1 MNNIEVERQES
12 LVRLSINRPA
22 VRNALNTETVQELIQ
37 AFRQWGQDPS
47 VHAIILTG
55 TGDKAFC
62 AGADLNEVRQLSGVA
77 AVRRYFGGIAE
88 LIETMAS
95 IPPLVIAAVFGYTL
109 AGGMGLAAG
118 ADLLVAG
125 ADTQFGLPEIKVGL
139 FPMVVMAPIVRLI
152 GKRRALEL
160 LMSGRMVDA
169 VTMEQWG
176 FCNRVVAPEEVQE
189 QALELARAVTPGSSA
204 IARLG
209 KEAFYWSSDLSY
221 EQALHYL
228 QNMVSLVALTED
240 SHEGIEAF
248 LGRRP
253 PNWRHE

>member
-1 MNNIEVERQES
+1 MNIEVERQES
-12 LVRLSINRPA
+12 LVRIAINRPG
-22 VRNALNTETVQELIQ
+22 VRNALNTETIQELIQ
-37 AFRQWGQDPS
+37 AFRQWGQDPT

-62 AGADLNEVRQLSGVA
+62 AGADLSEVRQLSGVE
-77 AVRRYFGGIAE
+77 AVRRYFGGVRE
-88 LIETMAS
+88 LIQIMAS
-95 IPPLVIAAVFGYTL
+95 IPTLVIAAVFGYTL

-125 ADTQFGLPEIKVGL
+125 SDTQFGLPEIKIGL

-169 VTMEQWG
+169 LTMEQWG
-176 FCNRVVAPEEVQE
+176 FCNRVVAPDQVQE
-189 QALELARAVTPGSSA
+189 QALELARAVTPGSST

-209 KEAFYWSSDLSY
+209 KEAFRWSEDLSY

-240 SHEGIEAF
+240 SHEGVEAF
-248 LGRRP
+248 SEHRS
-253 PNWRHE
+253 PNWAHQ

>member
-1 MNNIEVERQES
+1 MNIEVERQDS
-12 LVRLSINRPA
+12 LVRIAINRPL
-22 VRNALNTETVQELIQ
+22 VRNALNTETIHDLIQ
-37 AFRQWGQDPS
+37 AFRQWGHDPA
-47 VHAIILTG
+47 VRAIILTG

-62 AGADLNEVRQLSGVA
+62 AGADLEEVRQLSGVE
-77 AVRRYFGGIAE
+77 AVRRYFGGVAE
-88 LIETMAS
+88 LIQTMAA

-118 ADLLVAG
+118 ADLLVA
-125 ADTQFGLPEIKVGL
+125 ASDTQFGLPEIKIGL

-169 VTMEQWG
+169 ATMEQWG
-176 FCNRVVAPEEVQE
+176 FCNRVVASDQVQE
-189 QALELARAVTPGSSA
+189 QAMELARTVTAGSST
-204 IARLG
+204 IARMG
-209 KEAFYWSSDLSY
+209 KEAFRESEDLSY

-240 SHEGIEAF
+240 SREGVAAF
-248 LGRRP
+248 AERRP
-253 PNWRHE
+253 PNWTHR